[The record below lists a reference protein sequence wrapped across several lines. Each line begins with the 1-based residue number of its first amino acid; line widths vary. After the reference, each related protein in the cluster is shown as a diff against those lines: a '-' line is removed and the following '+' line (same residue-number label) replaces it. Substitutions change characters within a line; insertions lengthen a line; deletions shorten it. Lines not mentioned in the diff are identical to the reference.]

1 MPYIGVCSLVGGLSV
16 SCTQGL
22 GACIL
27 TSIRGQNQ
35 FKNWFIYFLLV
46 FVVVTLLT
54 EVYYLNVALAMF
66 NTAMVTPTYYV
77 TFTFCTLVTSIILY
91 QGLKAS
97 GSVIMT
103 VVLAFLVI
111 CTGITI
117 LQMSKVDPRKLI
129 NVDDRTTLLLE
140 AAKQEVDPKSSREIQ
155 RLASRGTL
163 NSTRRRRTT
172 STQSRPPPMPLGAI
186 PMQQHE
192 LPEPSMETS
201 PFDNSEEDNYSDD
214 DERAIMEK
222 TEEPGMDSLR
232 GTFGAVGTI
241 IRARRRATALTAAKN
256 KRRPSVVGNAGA
268 GLEQFSG
275 NSPKNSVN
283 IEGNGTDLD
292 LEKADLRKE
301 YFGNGRVPIV
311 PATGPEPLI
320 THPQAV
326 LRQPDANPSPEH
338 ATNDQQTIMVESPA
352 SIPSLAHRPS
362 NLHAHFDGIE
372 TVSRSQTLPT
382 VIPSMLGK
390 GKGDL

>member
-1 MPYIGVCSLVGGLSV
+1 
-16 SCTQGL
+16 
-22 GACIL
+22 
-27 TSIRGQNQ
+27 
-35 FKNWFIYFLLV
+35 
-46 FVVVTLLT
+46 
-54 EVYYLNVALAMF
+54 LNVALAMF

-117 LQMSKVDPRKLI
+117 LQMSKVDPRKLV

-155 RLASRGTL
+155 RLASRNTL

-172 STQSRPPPMPLGAI
+172 STQSRPPPIPQGVIPL
-186 PMQQHE
+186 QQPE
-192 LPEPSMETS
+192 PPEPSLETS
-201 PFDNSEEDNYSDD
+201 PFDNSEEGNYSDD

-256 KRRPSVVGNAGA
+256 KRRPSVVEARASELSFTAG
-268 GLEQFSG
+268 ERRSG
-275 NSPKNSVN
+275 NSLRTSVN
-283 IEGNGTDLD
+283 IEVRGGNGADVD
-292 LEKADLRKE
+292 LEKADPRK
-301 YFGNGRVPIV
+301 YFGNGRVS
-311 PATGPEPLI
+311 AAGPEPLV
-320 THPQAV
+320 THLSAAP
-326 LRQPDANPSPEH
+326 RRPDAVQEQP
-338 ATNDQQTIMVESPA
+338 NDQQIVVESPT
-352 SIPSLAHRPS
+352 SIPSSLAEARP

-372 TVSRSQTLPT
+372 TVTRSQTLPT
-382 VIPSMLGK
+382 VTPSMLK
-390 GKGDL
+390 KDS